1 MRLLIA
7 AVGRLKAG
15 PERELLARYVERT
28 GATGKAL
35 SLAPLDIAEIP
46 ESQAQTAAKRK
57 SDEAKALLAALP
69 AKAKIVALDERG
81 KSISSEDFAKK
92 LARLRD
98 DGAGSLAF
106 LIGGADGLDET
117 VRKRADL
124 TVAYGAATF
133 PHQIVRILLAEQI
146 YRAVTILSGHPYHR
160 GD

>member
-28 GATGKAL
+28 NAAGKAL
-35 SLAPLDIAEIP
+35 SLAPLEVAELA

-57 SDEAKALLAALP
+57 ADEAKALLAALP
-69 AKAKIVALDERG
+69 EKAKIIALDERG

-98 DGAGSLAF
+98 DGAANTAF
-106 LIGGADGLDET
+106 LIGGADGLDESL
-117 VRKRADL
+117 RKKADL
-124 TVAYGAATF
+124 TVAYGTATF